1 MIRLIAALLLLSS
14 AAHAAEETIYVM
26 PQIPTEEE
34 KILALK
40 LAYELNG
47 NSMVGRTIDLT
58 KVFPMVE
65 PVQVPLE
72 KVKPTKGDKRK

>member
-1 MIRLIAALLLLSS
+1 VNIIIIALLLLSS
-14 AAHAAEETIYVM
+14 SAFAAEVEYVM
-26 PQIPTEEE
+26 PRIPSEEE

-40 LAYELNG
+40 LGYELNN

-65 PVQVPLE
+65 PVPVPLE
-72 KVKPTKGDKRK
+72 KIKPTKGDKR